1 MSESLKR
8 VFNFLPR

>member
-1 MSESLKR
+1 MSESFKR